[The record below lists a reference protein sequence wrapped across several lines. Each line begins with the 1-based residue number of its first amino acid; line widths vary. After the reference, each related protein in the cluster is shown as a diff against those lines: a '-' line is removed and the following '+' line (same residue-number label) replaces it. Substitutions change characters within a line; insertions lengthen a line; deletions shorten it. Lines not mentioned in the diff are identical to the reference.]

1 MQTPTLFSLCST
13 PWLELTMPQHC
24 LKHPSGLILKQPET
38 VNVLQRLLISLLV
51 LISPLPARGG
61 SAWPIL
67 TPWLPW
73 LKPSKVDASQ
83 AQLAGMCLGHTF
95 PGTSPMSRSQS
106 PPQSPMWHLCAL
118 VLRTFAGKSVFLS
131 PFLVYLS
138 SCPCRSGR
146 SSLCHSAVHVPLAK
160 STILPTLEATVP
172 GVVCY
177 KNYHL

>member
-106 PPQSPMWHLCAL
+106 PPKAPCDTSVPLFFAPLLGSQFSSHLSWCIL
-118 VLRTFAGKSVFLS
+118 
-131 PFLVYLS
+131 
-138 SCPCRSGR
+138 
-146 SSLCHSAVHVPLAK
+146 VHVHAGQVGAPFAIVLYMY
-160 STILPTLEATVP
+160 L
-172 GVVCY
+172 
-177 KNYHL
+177 